1 MGTSLPPKE
10 ANLFKVIAK
19 SYETKQ
25 YKKGLKAS
33 DNILKKFPD
42 HGETLA
48 MRGLTLNCM
57 DRKAEAYELV
67 RRGVKNDLK
76 SHVCWHVYG
85 LLYRSDREYREAI
98 KCYRN
103 ALRIDPENI
112 QILRDLSL
120 LQAQMRDTAGFVE
133 TRRQLLT
140 IKPSHRANWIGFA
153 IAHHSNHDAAMAV
166 QILEA
171 YEGTLEDDY
180 PPDNDGNPP
189 FPPERYEHSEML
201 LYKVTLLDESGAPER
216 ALAELNS
223 KEQKIVDKVGLKE
236 HRAALLVTLNRL
248 KEAQEVYRYLLDM
261 NPDNYSYYDG
271 LQKCLGLSRVENGS
285 YSPSQLEKLVELYT
299 SLQRQYP
306 KSSAAKRIPLDFLQ
320 GIEFVEAAKTY
331 ITFFL
336 SKGVPSLF
344 SDIRPLYDQRGK
356 ADYLE
361 EIITGIESCLKET
374 GSLPGKSD
382 SEPPPTLMWT
392 LFLLAQHYD
401 RRRKYEKA
409 LEKIDEAI
417 KHTPTAIDLYLVKG
431 RIMKHAG
438 DRVAAAALADEARS
452 MDLAD
457 RFINS
462 ECVKRMLQ
470 ADQVD
475 LAEKTAVLFTKD
487 GDQHNNL
494 FDMQC
499 MWYELASGDSY
510 WRKDMLGKALKNYL
524 AVEKHYTDML
534 EDQFDFHTY
543 CLRKMT
549 LRAYVRMLKF
559 EDTLHSHRFF
569 CRAAAAAIK
578 CYVKLHDTP
587 PKTSEGEEEIAV
599 AGLSPAERKRVRQ
612 KMRKAEAKAKKMAEE
627 KAKEDEALAS
637 SNVAKSNKKGS
648 QATKQVDDDP
658 DGDKLLHVSDPLEQ
672 AVKYAKLL
680 QDNSAGALETHML
693 AFEIYFRKRKILLAF
708 QAVKKL
714 LKLDADNPNVH
725 RSLIYFF
732 NMVDNLPGAQSPA
745 EKLVQEVI
753 SVERDALTA
762 LGNKSLL
769 EMNKAFLEAHK
780 ESLLHRAAAA
790 EVLVLLSPDSK
801 EEAVKVIEDSVNPP
815 VAPGGAIGDGVGEW
829 ELDDCVAVHKILLT
843 SVKDEDAASR
853 WRVRMA
859 DLFPHST
866 YFMGPKSSAV
876 LGAASQVPCSLSK
889 KEEQP

>member
-10 ANLFKVIAK
+10 ANLFKVIVK

-33 DNILKKFPD
+33 DNILKKFPE

-120 LQAQMRDTAGFVE
+120 LQAQMRDMAGFVE

-153 IAHHSNHDAAMAV
+153 IAHHCNYDAAMAV

-180 PPDNDGNPP
+180 PPDN
-189 FPPERYEHSEML
+189 ERYEHSEML
-201 LYKVTLLDESGAPER
+201 LYKVTLLQESGAPEK

-223 KEQKIVDKVGLKE
+223 KESKIVDKVGLKE
-236 HRAALLVTLNRL
+236 LRASLLVALNRL
-248 KEAQEVYRYLLDM
+248 GEAEDVYRYLLDM
-261 NPDNYSYYDG
+261 NPDNYGYYEG
-271 LQKCLGLSRVENGS
+271 LQKCLGLRLQGTDGYTPEQV
-285 YSPSQLEKLVELYT
+285 EKLVELYT
-299 SLQRQYP
+299 SLRAQYP

-320 GIEFVEAAKTY
+320 GSQFVEAAKTY
-331 ITFFL
+331 IAFFL

-344 SDIRPLYDQRGK
+344 SDILPLYDQRGK
-356 ADYLE
+356 ADVLE
-361 EIITGIESCLKET
+361 EIVLQIETSLKDT
-374 GSLPGKSD
+374 GSLPGGSYV
-382 SEPPPTLMWT
+382 EPPPTLMWT

-401 RRRKYEKA
+401 RRRLYGKA

-462 ECVKRMLQ
+462 ECVKRLLQ
-470 ADQVD
+470 ADLVD

-549 LRAYVRMLKF
+549 LRAYIRMLKF

-569 CRAAAAAIK
+569 CRAAAAAIR
-578 CYVKLHDTP
+578 CYLKRHDTP
-587 PKTSEGEEEIAV
+587 PKSSEGEEEIAV
-599 AGLSPAERKRVRQ
+599 AGLPPNERKRLRQ
-612 KMRKAEAKAKKMAEE
+612 KMRKAEAKAKKAAEE
-627 KAKEDEALAS
+627 KAKEDEALAL
-637 SNVAKSNKKGS
+637 SNAKSNKKGS
-648 QATKQVDDDP
+648 QVTKQVDDDP
-658 DGDKLLHVSDPLEQ
+658 DGEKLLQVSDPLEQ
-672 AVKYAKLL
+672 AIKYCKLL
-680 QDNSAGALETHML
+680 QENSSGALETHLL
-693 AFEIYFRKRKILLAF
+693 AFDIYFRKKKILLAF
-708 QAVKKL
+708 QAVKKQ
-714 LKLDADNPNVH
+714 LKLDASNPNVH
-725 RSLIYFF
+725 RNLISFF
-732 NMVDNLPGAQSPA
+732 NMVDNLPAAETPG
-745 EKLVQEVI
+745 EKLVRQVI
-753 SVERDALTA
+753 AVERDALSI
-762 LGNKSLL
+762 LGNQPLL
-769 EMNKAFLEAHK
+769 EVNRAFLEANK
-780 ESLLHRAAAA
+780 DSLLHRAAAA
-790 EVLVLLSPDSK
+790 EVLALLSPESK
-801 EEAVKVIEDSVNPP
+801 EEAVKIIEDSVNPP
-815 VAPGGAIGDGVGEW
+815 VAEGGAIAAGVGEW
-829 ELDDCVAVHKILLT
+829 VLKDCVAVHKILLT
-843 SVKDEDAASR
+843 VMKDENAASR

-859 DLFPHST
+859 DLFPYST
-866 YFMGPKSSAV
+866 YFVGPKSSAV
-876 LGAASQVPCSLSK
+876 VEAASQVPSSVSK
-889 KEEQP
+889 